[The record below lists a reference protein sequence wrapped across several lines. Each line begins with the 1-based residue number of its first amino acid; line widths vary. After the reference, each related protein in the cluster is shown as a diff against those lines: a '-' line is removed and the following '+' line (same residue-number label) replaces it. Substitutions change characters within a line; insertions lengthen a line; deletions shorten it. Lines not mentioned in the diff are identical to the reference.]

1 MKALASGVL
10 AFALLVVTH
19 VAYVRLRKPA
29 QHYLTLAVLSLS
41 VLGASIGAFFGIQ
54 VFVSQAVAFLP
65 STPFDYLNLA
75 VLYAAFCLSYVT
87 TFSAVQADSPTM
99 VMLLRIEAAGDK
111 GLTAE
116 ELLAQ
121 LDDKVLVLPRV
132 EDLVTGGLARS
143 HDGRYQ
149 IQAGGAFMARTHL
162 YYRRLLKM
170 EKGG

>member
-1 MKALASGVL
+1 MRALVSGLL

-19 VAYVRLRKPA
+19 VAYLRLRKPR
-29 QHYLTLAVLSLS
+29 QHYATLAVLSLG
-41 VLGASIGAFFGIQ
+41 VLGGSIGAFWG
-54 VFVSQAVAFLP
+54 VQAFAGHTVAVLP

-87 TFSAVQADSPTM
+87 TYSAVQADSPTM
-99 VMLLRIEAAGDK
+99 VMLLCIEAAGDK
-111 GLTAE
+111 GLTADQ
-116 ELLAQ
+116 LLAQ

-132 EDLVTGGLARS
+132 EDLVTGGLARF

-162 YYRRLLKM
+162 HYRRLLKM